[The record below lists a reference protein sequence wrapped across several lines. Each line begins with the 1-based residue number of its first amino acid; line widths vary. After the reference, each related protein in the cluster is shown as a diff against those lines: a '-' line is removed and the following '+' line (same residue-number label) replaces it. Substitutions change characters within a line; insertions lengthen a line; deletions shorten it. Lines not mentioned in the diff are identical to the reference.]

1 MIAPTYY
8 KTKKIKNKKNLYN
21 RLVTGLKVGWN
32 APVLPSKVLS
42 FHNNPL
48 LRVFRV
54 IGGVSILTVFSK
66 KHLLLSLPFK
76 SVILF
81 FALLHIIYI
90 SSISIIKLWYG
101 YKVLKSDKL
110 NVRNSP
116 LDQFA
121 TTAGKLLYCWKYGCQ
136 VGSAGLGLVG
146 TSFLI
151 DSMLEAGGRE
161 KVFTPLIGKG
171 VKLFINN
178 RPAHDVLLGI
188 KKDIKNLED
197 SKASYKE
204 ITDLFNKADKV
215 LDSKDFSKQEINSIK
230 CSINEIKDME
240 KAKLSD
246 YTEELSKKIKQYSE
260 NNKK

>member
-1 MIAPTYY
+1 MLLFY
-8 KTKKIKNKKNLYN
+8 
-21 RLVTGLKVGWN
+21 
-32 APVLPSKVLS
+32 PSPKVLS

-48 LRVFRV
+48 VRVFRV

-116 LDQFA
+116 LDHFA
-121 TTAGKLLYCWKYGCQ
+121 TTVGKLLYCWKYRCQ

-151 DSMLEAGGRE
+151 DSMLEAGGQE
-161 KVFTPLIGKG
+161 KVFTPFTPLIGKG

-178 RPAHDVLLGI
+178 RPADDVLLDI
-188 KKDIKNLED
+188 KKDIKNL
-197 SKASYKE
+197 
-204 ITDLFNKADKV
+204 
-215 LDSKDFSKQEINSIK
+215 
-230 CSINEIKDME
+230 
-240 KAKLSD
+240 
-246 YTEELSKKIKQYSE
+246 
-260 NNKK
+260 